1 MTNEGDGHQDIR
13 STVGGQRADTPAA
26 TEEALRVTTERFEAA
41 IQASHVVVFNQ
52 DRQLRYTWILNPALG
67 YNASEVIGKRD
78 TELFERADD
87 AARTEAIKQRV
98 IETGMGERQEV
109 TIAH

>member
-41 IQASHVVVFNQ
+41 IQASHVVWCS
-52 DRQLRYTWILNPALG
+52 T
-67 YNASEVIGKRD
+67 
-78 TELFERADD
+78 
-87 AARTEAIKQRV
+87 RTGSFAIR
-98 IETGMGERQEV
+98 GS
-109 TIAH
+109 